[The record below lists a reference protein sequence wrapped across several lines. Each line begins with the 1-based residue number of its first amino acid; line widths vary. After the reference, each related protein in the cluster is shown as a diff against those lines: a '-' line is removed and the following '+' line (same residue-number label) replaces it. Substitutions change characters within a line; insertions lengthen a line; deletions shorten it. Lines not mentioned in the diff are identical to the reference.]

1 MLEANLLHIG
11 YKKSLLTKPVN
22 GSWKKGDVVVILGDN
37 GVGKS
42 TFLKTL
48 ANLQKPIS
56 GTVKLTT
63 NRIGWVDS
71 SILKGV
77 YFNLK
82 KIDLIL
88 KSSLKDK
95 SKVQSFDKL
104 LLSIFRCAIYEI
116 EVKKE
121 ISKKIVISE
130 YLLISNHF
138 FGNKEATLLNG
149 VLDNLR

>member
-1 MLEANLLHIG
+1 MSDIKSYQRLLAVQALYEFTINKRGIDDSFDELLLHIVENSDFRN
-11 YKKSLLTKPVN
+11 KMNDSKLLLTKE
-22 GSWKKGDVVVILGDN
+22 IFR
-37 GVGKS
+37 GV
-42 TFLKTL
+42 FL
-48 ANLQKPIS
+48 
-56 GTVKLTT
+56 
-63 NRIGWVDS
+63 
-71 SILKGV
+71 
-77 YFNLK
+77 NLK

-138 FGNKEATLLNG
+138 FSNKEATLLNG

>member
-1 MLEANLLHIG
+1 MSDIKSYQRLLAVQALYEFTINKRGMDDSFDELLLHIIENSDF
-11 YKKSLLTKPVN
+11 KNKINNSKLLLTKE
-22 GSWKKGDVVVILGDN
+22 
-37 GVGKS
+37 
-42 TFLKTL
+42 
-48 ANLQKPIS
+48 
-56 GTVKLTT
+56 
-63 NRIGWVDS
+63 
-71 SILKGV
+71 ILKGV

-82 KIDLIL
+82 KIDSIL
-88 KSSLKDK
+88 KTSLTDK
-95 SKVQSFDKL
+95 NKVQSFDKL

-138 FGNKEATLLNG
+138 FGNKEAALLNG

>member
-1 MLEANLLHIG
+1 MSDIKSYQRLLAVQALYESTIN
-11 YKKSLLTKPVN
+11 KKGVNDSFDELILYIVENSDFKNKINSSKLLLTKE
-22 GSWKKGDVVVILGDN
+22 I
-37 GVGKS
+37 
-42 TFLKTL
+42 F
-48 ANLQKPIS
+48 
-56 GTVKLTT
+56 
-63 NRIGWVDS
+63 
-71 SILKGV
+71 KGV
-77 YFNLK
+77 FSNLK
-82 KIDLIL
+82 EIDLIL
-88 KSSLKDK
+88 KSSLNNK

-116 EVKKE
+116 EVKKQ

>member
-1 MLEANLLHIG
+1 MSDIKSYQRLLAVQALYESTINKKGVNDSFDELILHIVENSDF
-11 YKKSLLTKPVN
+11 KNKINSSKLLLTKE
-22 GSWKKGDVVVILGDN
+22 I
-37 GVGKS
+37 
-42 TFLKTL
+42 F
-48 ANLQKPIS
+48 
-56 GTVKLTT
+56 
-63 NRIGWVDS
+63 
-71 SILKGV
+71 KGV
-77 YFNLK
+77 FSNLK
-82 KIDLIL
+82 EIDLIL
-88 KSSLKDK
+88 RSSLNNK

-116 EVKKE
+116 EVKKQ

>member
-1 MLEANLLHIG
+1 MSDVKSYQRLLAVQALYEFSINKKGIDDSFDELLLHIVENSDF
-11 YKKSLLTKPVN
+11 KNKINSSKLLLTKE
-22 GSWKKGDVVVILGDN
+22 I
-37 GVGKS
+37 
-42 TFLKTL
+42 F
-48 ANLQKPIS
+48 
-56 GTVKLTT
+56 
-63 NRIGWVDS
+63 
-71 SILKGV
+71 KGV
-77 YFNLK
+77 FFNLE

-88 KSSLKDK
+88 ESSLKNK
-95 SKVQSFDKL
+95 SKVKSFDKL

>member
-1 MLEANLLHIG
+1 MSDIKSYQRLLAVQALYESTINKKGVNDSFDELILHIVENSDF
-11 YKKSLLTKPVN
+11 KNKINSSKLLLTKE
-22 GSWKKGDVVVILGDN
+22 I
-37 GVGKS
+37 
-42 TFLKTL
+42 F
-48 ANLQKPIS
+48 
-56 GTVKLTT
+56 
-63 NRIGWVDS
+63 
-71 SILKGV
+71 KGV
-77 YFNLK
+77 FSNLK
-82 KIDLIL
+82 EIDLIL
-88 KSSLKDK
+88 KSSLKNK

-116 EVKKE
+116 EVKKQ

>member
-1 MLEANLLHIG
+1 MSDVKSYQRLLAVQALYEFTINKKDKDDSFDELLLHIVENSEF
-11 YKKSLLTKPVN
+11 KNKINSSKLLLTKE
-22 GSWKKGDVVVILGDN
+22 I
-37 GVGKS
+37 
-42 TFLKTL
+42 F
-48 ANLQKPIS
+48 
-56 GTVKLTT
+56 
-63 NRIGWVDS
+63 
-71 SILKGV
+71 KGV
-77 YFNLK
+77 FFNLE

-88 KSSLKDK
+88 ESSLKNK
-95 SKVQSFDKL
+95 SKVKSFDKL

>member
-1 MLEANLLHIG
+1 MSDIKSYQRLLAVQALYEFTINKKGIDDSFDELLLHIVENSDF
-11 YKKSLLTKPVN
+11 KNKINSSKLLLTKE
-22 GSWKKGDVVVILGDN
+22 I
-37 GVGKS
+37 
-42 TFLKTL
+42 F
-48 ANLQKPIS
+48 
-56 GTVKLTT
+56 
-63 NRIGWVDS
+63 
-71 SILKGV
+71 KGV
-77 YFNLK
+77 FFNLK

-95 SKVQSFDKL
+95 NKAQSFDKL

-138 FGNKEATLLNG
+138 FGYKETALLNG

>member
-1 MLEANLLHIG
+1 MSDIKSYQRLLAVQALYESTINKKEVNDSFDELILHIVENSDF
-11 YKKSLLTKPVN
+11 KNKINSSKLLLTKE
-22 GSWKKGDVVVILGDN
+22 I
-37 GVGKS
+37 
-42 TFLKTL
+42 F
-48 ANLQKPIS
+48 
-56 GTVKLTT
+56 
-63 NRIGWVDS
+63 
-71 SILKGV
+71 KGV
-77 YFNLK
+77 FSNLK
-82 KIDLIL
+82 EIDLIL
-88 KSSLKDK
+88 KSSLNNK

-116 EVKKE
+116 EVKKQ

>member
-1 MLEANLLHIG
+1 MSDIKSYQRLLAVQALYEFTINKRDVDDSFDELLVHIVENSDF
-11 YKKSLLTKPVN
+11 KNKINNSKLLLTKE
-22 GSWKKGDVVVILGDN
+22 ILE
-37 GVGKS
+37 GV
-42 TFLKTL
+42 FH
-48 ANLQKPIS
+48 
-56 GTVKLTT
+56 
-63 NRIGWVDS
+63 
-71 SILKGV
+71 
-77 YFNLK
+77 NLK

-95 SKVQSFDKL
+95 SKVKSFDKL

-130 YLLISNHF
+130 YLLISSHF

>member
-1 MLEANLLHIG
+1 MSDIKSYQRLLAVQALYESTINKKEVNDSFDELILHIVENSNF
-11 YKKSLLTKPVN
+11 KNKIDSSKLLLTKE
-22 GSWKKGDVVVILGDN
+22 I
-37 GVGKS
+37 
-42 TFLKTL
+42 F
-48 ANLQKPIS
+48 
-56 GTVKLTT
+56 
-63 NRIGWVDS
+63 
-71 SILKGV
+71 KGV
-77 YFNLK
+77 FLNLK

-88 KSSLKDK
+88 ESSLKNK

>member
-1 MLEANLLHIG
+1 MSDIKSYQRLLAVQALYEFTINKRGMDDSFDELLLHIVENSDF
-11 YKKSLLTKPVN
+11 KNKINNSKLLLTKE
-22 GSWKKGDVVVILGDN
+22 IC
-37 GVGKS
+37 
-42 TFLKTL
+42 
-48 ANLQKPIS
+48 
-56 GTVKLTT
+56 
-63 NRIGWVDS
+63 
-71 SILKGV
+71 KGV
-77 YFNLK
+77 FFNLK

-88 KSSLKDK
+88 ESSLKDK
-95 SKVQSFDKL
+95 SKAQYFDKL

>member
-1 MLEANLLHIG
+1 MSDIKSYQRLLAVQALYESTINKKGVNDSFDELILHIVENSDF
-11 YKKSLLTKPVN
+11 KNKINSSKLLLTKE
-22 GSWKKGDVVVILGDN
+22 I
-37 GVGKS
+37 
-42 TFLKTL
+42 F
-48 ANLQKPIS
+48 
-56 GTVKLTT
+56 
-63 NRIGWVDS
+63 
-71 SILKGV
+71 KGV
-77 YFNLK
+77 FSNLK

-88 KSSLKDK
+88 RSSLNNK

-116 EVKKE
+116 EVKKQ

>member
-1 MLEANLLHIG
+1 MSDIKSYQRLLAVQALYEFTINKRGMDDSFDELLLHIVENSDF
-11 YKKSLLTKPVN
+11 KNKINNSKLLLTKE
-22 GSWKKGDVVVILGDN
+22 
-37 GVGKS
+37 
-42 TFLKTL
+42 
-48 ANLQKPIS
+48 
-56 GTVKLTT
+56 
-63 NRIGWVDS
+63 
-71 SILKGV
+71 ILKGV

-95 SKVQSFDKL
+95 SKVQLFDKL

-138 FGNKEATLLNG
+138 FGNKEAALLNG

>member
-1 MLEANLLHIG
+1 MSDIKSYQRLLAVQALYEFTINKRSMDDSFDELLLHIVENSDF
-11 YKKSLLTKPVN
+11 KNKINNSKLLLTKE
-22 GSWKKGDVVVILGDN
+22 I
-37 GVGKS
+37 
-42 TFLKTL
+42 F
-48 ANLQKPIS
+48 
-56 GTVKLTT
+56 
-63 NRIGWVDS
+63 
-71 SILKGV
+71 KGV

-138 FGNKEATLLNG
+138 FGNKEAALLNG

>member
-1 MLEANLLHIG
+1 MSDIKSYQRLLAVQALYEFTINKRGIDDSFDELLLHIVENSDF
-11 YKKSLLTKPVN
+11 KNKINNSKLLLTKE
-22 GSWKKGDVVVILGDN
+22 
-37 GVGKS
+37 
-42 TFLKTL
+42 
-48 ANLQKPIS
+48 
-56 GTVKLTT
+56 
-63 NRIGWVDS
+63 
-71 SILKGV
+71 ILKGV
-77 YFNLK
+77 FFNLK

-116 EVKKE
+116 EVKKQ

-138 FGNKEATLLNG
+138 FGNKEAALLNG

>member
-1 MLEANLLHIG
+1 MSDIKSYQRLLAVQALYESTINKKEVNDSFDELILHIVENSDF
-11 YKKSLLTKPVN
+11 KNKINSSKLLLTKE
-22 GSWKKGDVVVILGDN
+22 I
-37 GVGKS
+37 
-42 TFLKTL
+42 F
-48 ANLQKPIS
+48 
-56 GTVKLTT
+56 
-63 NRIGWVDS
+63 
-71 SILKGV
+71 KGV
-77 YFNLK
+77 FSNLK

-88 KSSLKDK
+88 RSSLNNK

-116 EVKKE
+116 EVKKQ